1 LTSSNF
7 TPTEYRIM
15 EVLQD
20 GLPHTREEIHGCLQD
35 ELSSLDA
42 IKPHICSL
50 RPKLEKQKLGI
61 LNTRLQG
68 RKCYQLIGL
77 VFPDKS

>member
-1 LTSSNF
+1 
-7 TPTEYRIM
+7 M

-20 GLPHTREEIHGCLQD
+20 GLPHTREEIHACLSD

-50 RPKLEKQKLGI
+50 RPKLEKYQRGI
-61 LNTRLQG
+61 LNTRVQG

-77 VFPDKS
+77 VSPDKS

>member
-1 LTSSNF
+1 MTNNGF
-7 TPTEYRIM
+7 TPTEHRIM

-20 GLPHTREEIHGCLQD
+20 GLPHTREEIHACLSD

-50 RPKLEKQKLGI
+50 RPKLESRGLGI
-61 LNTRLQG
+61 QG
-68 RKCYQLIGL
+68 RRKHYQLIGL
-77 VFPDKS
+77 GPKSLPKQS